1 MALTAV
7 VSSVS
12 AGAMSPVDEHLDSVT
27 SSHQVIYF
35 GEGERPEQD
44 SVTSRI
50 YEFYYDQFR
59 HFQDPLAPYFLF
71 MSKDA
76 NLAMGVGG
84 CVRMRGWFDWG
95 GAVPVPGFAPYMI
108 PVTPNPLKMRALGTN
123 PAGTAL
129 FFRVLGRNKKLGSY
143 QLYIE
148 TNFNGYSSRDMHLKK
163 AYAILNDWTVGY
175 TSSTFSD
182 PAAVPPTVDAQG
194 PNCKMSATAVL
205 VRWMHEF
212 RHGWSMAASVET
224 PSSQID
230 VDGVSTAKVDQYLPD
245 VAAFV
250 QREWGYGRH
259 VRLAAIARTLSYR
272 DLIAGRN
279 HNVLGWGVQLSSVLR
294 PVEPVTVYAAFN
306 GGCGYAG
313 LGGDWIMGNYDLIGD
328 PDRPGR
334 MKAPWAYGG
343 YAAVQYNF
351 TPSLFVSATFGGAR
365 YKPGHGVDPDEY
377 KYGLYGAANVFWNLT
392 TRIQVGAEFNIGKRE
407 NVDGAGRWARRIG
420 AFAQFSF

>member
-1 MALTAV
+1 MVAFE
-7 VSSVS
+7 S
-12 AGAMSPVDEHLDSVT
+12 GAEAPVDQRTDSIVR
-27 SSHQVIYF
+27 SHQVIFF
-35 GEGERPEQD
+35 GDGEKPEPD

-84 CVRMRGWFDWG
+84 CVRMRGWYDWG
-95 GAVPVPGFAPYMI
+95 GAVPTTGFAPYMI
-108 PVTPNPLKMRALGTN
+108 PITPDPLKMRDIGTS

-148 TNFNGYSSRDMHLKK
+148 TNFNGYASRDFHLKK
-163 AYAILNDWTVGY
+163 AYAMLNDWTVGY
-175 TSSTFSD
+175 TNSTFSD
-182 PAAVPPTVDAQG
+182 PGALPPTVDAQG
-194 PNCKMSATAVL
+194 PNCKMSATSVL
-205 VRWMHEF
+205 VRWMHAF

-224 PSSQID
+224 PSDQID
-230 VDGVSTAKVDQYLPD
+230 VDGISTAKVDQYLPD

-259 VRLAAIARTLSYR
+259 VRLAAVARTLSYR
-272 DLIAGRN
+272 DLLAGRN
-279 HNVLGWGVQLSSVLR
+279 HNVVGWGVQLSSVLR
-294 PVEPVTVYAAFN
+294 PADPVTVYAAFN

-334 MKAPWAYGG
+334 MKAPGAYGG
-343 YAAVQYNF
+343 YAAIQYNF
-351 TPSLFVSATFGGAR
+351 TSSLFVSATFGGAR
-365 YKPGHGVDPDEY
+365 YLSGRSADPDEY
-377 KYGLYGAANVFWNLT
+377 KYGLYGAANLFWDLT
-392 TRIQVGAEFNIGKRE
+392 PRIQLGAELNVGKRE
-407 NVDGAGRWARRIG
+407 NVDGASRWARRIG
-420 AFAQFSF
+420 AVAQFSF